1 MKGNEL
7 IIFSG
12 EGKIPDVQIVFVAQR
27 EPIDATCRIVG
38 NRAEILSGLACILH
52 TVSEKLGF
60 RDVLMSVDAYLDQDG
75 LIDQVIEDLR
85 KNLEDDDLI
94 G

>member
-1 MKGNEL
+1 MKGENL

-38 NRAEILSGLACILH
+38 KREEILSGLACILH
-52 TVSEKLGF
+52 TVSQKLGF
-60 RDVLMSVDAYLDQDG
+60 RDVLSAVSAYIVQDE
-75 LIDQVIEDLR
+75 LIDQVIDDLR
-85 KNLEDDDLI
+85 KDLEE
-94 G
+94 